1 MKKTLLLM
9 IAMFVLTMFA
19 TVSAHG
25 IQDNLSTS
33 DHRIVAVDGPD
44 GPDGPHD
51 PPPRHRHRHPPEPP
65 HGPPPPPP
73 GPHDPPPPGPHD
85 PHGPY

>member
-25 IQDNLSTS
+25 NQDNLSTS

-44 GPDGPHD
+44 GPDGP
-51 PPPRHRHRHPPEPP
+51 PPRHRHRHRHPPEP
-65 HGPPPPPP
+65 
-73 GPHDPPPPGPHD
+73 PHDPPPPGPHD

>member
-1 MKKTLLLM
+1 MKKTLLL
-9 IAMFVLTMFA
+9 IIVMFVLTMFA
-19 TVSAHG
+19 TVSAYS
-25 IQDNLSTS
+25 IQDNLSNS
-33 DHRIVAVDGPD
+33 SHRIVGVDGPQL
-44 GPDGPHD
+44 PDPHD